1 MENLQIKWGG
11 KVHVGWGKS
20 KNANRVDAFIWHLRV
35 NYVLEACRIFGNFCL
50 VGQSTLQI
58 LIIFEL
64 DISFY
69 FESNTSPQQHFLS
82 PLKCFRFQGITYKS
96 M

>member
-1 MENLQIKWGG
+1 MPNKRLGWKICKSSGVE

-20 KNANRVDAFIWHLRV
+20 KNANRVDAFICHLRV

-50 VGQSTLQI
+50 VGQTTLQI

-64 DISFY
+64 DISFL
-69 FESNTSPQQHFLS
+69 F
-82 PLKCFRFQGITYKS
+82 
-96 M
+96 

>member
-1 MENLQIKWGG
+1 MGQINEWK
-11 KVHVGWGKS
+11 KVPNKRLGWKICKSSGVEKVQVGWGKS

-50 VGQSTLQI
+50 VGQTTLQI

-64 DISFY
+64 DISFL
-69 FESNTSPQQHFLS
+69 F
-82 PLKCFRFQGITYKS
+82 
-96 M
+96 